1 MAENRASAPPA
12 PLISYGIPSCPLITP
27 SSSTNCSSPYMSSAR
42 SRFMVPCCDPL
53 PSMATIS
60 ASLKTY
66 AHEDVSIGSWM
77 MGLKAKYIDDN
88 RLCCGSSSVRDKVCS
103 SA

>member
-53 PSMATIS
+53 PSMATI
-60 ASLKTY
+60 
-66 AHEDVSIGSWM
+66 
-77 MGLKAKYIDDN
+77 
-88 RLCCGSSSVRDKVCS
+88 R
-103 SA
+103 